1 MEKPI
6 TLTATESTLD
16 LKLGSESVQ
25 MTAEEVTELMN
36 ALCGMREKM
45 LPQHQ
50 TAAPTGLVHGV
61 RVDPRWAVGPDEMH
75 GGVLLRFLHSGFG
88 WVVFQMPPNEAKNLS
103 SGLLFAMDQQPAPSA
118 KN

>member
-6 TLTATESTLD
+6 TLVATETTLD

-36 ALCGMREKM
+36 ALCGIREQM
-45 LPQHQ
+45 QPPHQ
-50 TAAPTGLVHGV
+50 PEAPIGLVHGV
-61 RVDPRWAVGPDEMH
+61 RLDPRWAVGPDEMH
-75 GGVLLRFLHSGFG
+75 GGALLRFLHSGFG
-88 WVVFQMPPNEAKNLS
+88 WVVFQMPPMEAVNLS
-103 SGLLFAMDQQPAPSA
+103 SGLLLALEQQPAPSA